1 MILSVCAKLK
11 DIYEQGRNFK
21 WKKPVKCKQ
30 CGSTRIWG
38 HGFVTAYFDGYS
50 DYFYLRRYRCPD
62 CCCIFTMKPEG
73 YFNRFHIPIAII
85 YNCLKKRLT
94 SGRWNSFIGKSR
106 QRHWLLALKKKAIA
120 WFGTDKELLAAFTS
134 LTAMGFIPVSRG
146 K

>member
-1 MILSVCAKLK
+1 MPTDPPKTRSVKPTNKKTGDVILSVYAKLK

-30 CGSTRIWG
+30 YGSTRIWG

-73 YFNRFHIPIAII
+73 YFNRFHIP
-85 YNCLKKRLT
+85 LLFL
-94 SGRWNSFIGKSR
+94 FIKSSTF
-106 QRHWLLALKKKAIA
+106 W
-120 WFGTDKELLAAFTS
+120 
-134 LTAMGFIPVSRG
+134 V
-146 K
+146 